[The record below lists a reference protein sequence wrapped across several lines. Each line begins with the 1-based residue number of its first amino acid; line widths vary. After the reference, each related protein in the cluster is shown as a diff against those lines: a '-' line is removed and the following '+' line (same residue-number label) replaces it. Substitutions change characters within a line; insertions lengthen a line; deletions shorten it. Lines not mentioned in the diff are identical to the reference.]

1 MRFSL
6 IEDWDNEKG
15 NLIYGYERAV
25 SLLYSIRA
33 KGFVGE
39 QVISV
44 PFFDQTT
51 RVRGVAH
58 LKLCRLQERLVCRA
72 ARIR

>member
-33 KGFVGE
+33 KD
-39 QVISV
+39 S
-44 PFFDQTT
+44 
-51 RVRGVAH
+51 
-58 LKLCRLQERLVCRA
+58 CER
-72 ARIR
+72 I